1 VSDQPA
7 TEQPFVQSLERGLEV
22 LRTLN
27 DAPSGLTLA
36 EVAKQTGMTRA
47 AARRFLLTLVEL
59 DYAKFDGRTF
69 SLRPR
74 VLQIGHAY
82 LSSLRLPDIALPHLE
97 RLAAAVRETTSL
109 TVLDEDE
116 IVYVARVHGYR
127 ILTVSIAVGT
137 RFPAYATSTG
147 RVLLAGLESSE
158 LESYLER
165 TALRQLTAGTVTS
178 TDRLAREIERVRSQ
192 GWTIVDQELEPGLR
206 SIAAPI
212 HDAHGRVIAA
222 VNTSTHS
229 SRTSLDTMRRSF
241 LPHLLE
247 TAKNISAEIAGG
259 QAT

>member
-1 VSDQPA
+1 MSD
-7 TEQPFVQSLERGLEV
+7 QPFVQSLERGLEV

-27 DAPSGLTLA
+27 DSPAGLTLV

-69 SLRPR
+69 TLRPR

-109 TVLDEDE
+109 TVLDDDE
-116 IVYVARVHGYR
+116 VVYVARVHGFR

-137 RFPAYATSTG
+137 RLPAYATSTG
-147 RVLLAGLESSE
+147 RVLLAGLDDAA
-158 LESYLER
+158 LRSYLER
-165 TALRQLTAGTVTS
+165 TALRQLTADTVTS
-178 TDRLAREIERVRSQ
+178 AEHLARDIEKVRRQ
-192 GWTIVDQELEPGLR
+192 GWIIVDQELESGLR

-212 HDAHGRVIAA
+212 RDAQGRVVAA
-222 VNTSTHS
+222 VNTSTHA

-247 TAKNISAEIAGG
+247 TAKNISTEIAGG
-259 QAT
+259 QFP